1 MSVSPRCCPIQDQ
14 DEVELSVISPADIDR
29 SSAEANRLIRYSLQL
44 AMLSKLLGNQLIS
57 QAEYTEIRQKL
68 MNKYGILSEITIP
81 SVYQNDI

>member
-1 MSVSPRCCPIQDQ
+1 M
-14 DEVELSVISPADIDR
+14 SVISPADIDC
-29 SSAEANRLIRYSLQL
+29 SSAEANSLIRYSLQL

>member
-1 MSVSPRCCPIQDQ
+1 
-14 DEVELSVISPADIDR
+14 VISPADIDR

-68 MNKYGILSEITIP
+68 MNKCGILSEITIP

>member
-1 MSVSPRCCPIQDQ
+1 MNSTDNKHP
-14 DEVELSVISPADIDR
+14 
-29 SSAEANRLIRYSLQL
+29 SSDAHKLLKYSLQL
-44 AMLSKLLGNQLIS
+44 AMLSQLIGHELIT